1 MAQTSLAGRLCRAF
15 HQLPLEGGDGRRRV
29 QPLGA
34 SLGAIE
40 NGVAAVEPERVF
52 EFVEALAGALVAAV
66 LDPAVRLQQDG
77 GAEIAIAVPPIG
89 RAGGRATGAEDALI
103 EPVELVA
110 VFLRLA
116 PFFLR
121 RRAVG
126 LEPGL
131 DGAELEIGRASC
143 RGRV

>member
-1 MAQTSLAGRLCRAF
+1 MAQISIARAPD
-15 HQLPLEGGDGRRRV
+15 QPPLERSNRRCRV

-34 SLGAIE
+34 GLGAVE
-40 NGVAAVEPERVF
+40 DGVAAVEPERVL
-52 EFVEALAGALVAAV
+52 ELIEALARALVPAV

-77 GAEIAIAVPPIG
+77 RAEITVAVPPIG
-89 RAGGRATGAEDALI
+89 RAGGRAAGAEDALI